1 MSMLSFRSG
10 TAVLT
15 MIAALAVFL
24 PAQEAKPAA
33 EGFFIAASG
42 HDLAYKSDL
51 DGKLA
56 LWHFDLAFNI
66 PRLEKKTAIG
76 LGFGYIHAS
85 WMWELSYLRS
95 NLTASADD
103 RDTPALFQAVQITG
117 RTFLLREFPVKPYV
131 SLGISVPW
139 LRIDNGAEL
148 NGQKLKAS
156 YIGLEAVIGAGLAV
170 RIGSAIFLH
179 GGAAWRLGGFFYATG
194 EGPGRDITNLSV
206 GQGGP
211 RWGRWLRSSS
221 LGLTFG
227 LGFVF

>member
-1 MSMLSFRSG
+1 MSMPSFRSG
-10 TAVLT
+10 TAALAL
-15 MIAALAVFL
+15 IAALAGYL
-24 PAQEAKPAA
+24 PAQEARPAK

-42 HDLAYKSDL
+42 HDLVYKGDL

-56 LWHFDLAFNI
+56 LWHFDLAFFI
-66 PRLEKKTAIG
+66 PKLAEKFSFG
-76 LGFGYIHAS
+76 LGFGFIHAS

-95 NLTASADD
+95 DLAASIGD

-117 RTFLLREFPVKPYV
+117 RTFLLRESPVKPYF

-156 YIGLEAVIGAGLAV
+156 YIGMEAIIGAGVAV
-170 RIGSAIFLH
+170 RIGSSVFLH
-179 GGAAWRLGGFFYATG
+179 GGAAWRLGGFFYTSG
-194 EGPGRDITNLSV
+194 EGAGRDITNLSV

-227 LGFVF
+227 LGYVF

>member
-1 MSMLSFRSG
+1 MISPQFGLVP
-10 TAVLT
+10 AVLVL
-15 MIAALAVFL
+15 ALAVSL
-24 PAQEAKPAA
+24 PAQEAKPAG
-33 EGFFIAASG
+33 EGFFVSASG
-42 HDLAYKSDL
+42 HDLAYKGDL

-56 LWHFDLAFNI
+56 LWHFDLAFYI
-66 PRLEKKTAIG
+66 PKLERKTSVG

-95 NLTASADD
+95 DLTASVED
-103 RDTPALFQAVQITG
+103 RNTPALFQAIQITG
-117 RTFLLREFPVKPYV
+117 RTFLLREFPVKPFI
-131 SLGISVPW
+131 SLGISIPW

-148 NGQKLKAS
+148 NAQKLKAS
-156 YIGLEAVIGAGLAV
+156 YIGLEAVLGAGLAV
-170 RIGSAIFLH
+170 RIGPSVVLN
-179 GGAAWRLGGFFYATG
+179 GGASWRLGGFFYTSG
-194 EGPGRDITNLSV
+194 EGAGRDITNLSV